1 MPSSVEMDRDSSSS
15 NRASGIVARPIPL
28 NEGLCVVVA
37 RRRNFGFKARGVAE
51 YQPSLKVINGLVQ
64 LYQLVRV
71 VRSSRGSTE
80 IESVAMKV
88 LCHDPRGA
96 YCSAARA
103 TSPEFTASKARPSLA
118 HPAEKVRR
126 RHLQKQFQ
134 QLILPRLG
142 GPMGHLEASRQ
153 HASTRLYGR

>member
-1 MPSSVEMDRDSSSS
+1 MPSSVEMDSDSSSR

-28 NEGLCVVVA
+28 SEGFCVVVA

-51 YQPSLKVINGLVQ
+51 YQPSLKVIHGLVR
-64 LYQLVRV
+64 LPMVRA
-71 VRSSRGSTE
+71 VRSSRRSTE

-88 LCHDPRGA
+88 PCHDPIGT

-103 TSPEFTASKARPSLA
+103 TSPQFTASKARPSLA
-118 HPAEKVRR
+118 HAAGKVRR

-153 HASTRLYGR
+153 HASTRLYQR

>member
-1 MPSSVEMDRDSSSS
+1 MPSSVEMDSDSSSR

-28 NEGLCVVVA
+28 NEGFCVVVA

-51 YQPSLKVINGLVQ
+51 YQPSLKVINGLVR

-88 LCHDPRGA
+88 PCHDPRAA

-103 TSPEFTASKARPSLA
+103 TSPEFTASQWRPSLA
-118 HPAEKVRR
+118 HPATKG
-126 RHLQKQFQ
+126 K
-134 QLILPRLG
+134 
-142 GPMGHLEASRQ
+142 ASSFAKTISVADLAVSWWTHGSRGSL
-153 HASTRLYGR
+153 AAACFY

>member
-51 YQPSLKVINGLVQ
+51 YQPSLKVIHGLVR
-64 LYQLVRV
+64 LPMVRA
-71 VRSSRGSTE
+71 VRSSRRSTE

-88 LCHDPRGA
+88 PSHDPRGA

-118 HPAEKVRR
+118 HPATKGKA
-126 RHLQKQFQ
+126 LSFAKTISAAD
-134 QLILPRLG
+134 LA
-142 GPMGHLEASRQ
+142 ASWWT
-153 HASTRLYGR
+153 HGSPGSLAAACFY

>member
-1 MPSSVEMDRDSSSS
+1 MPSSVEMDSDSSSS

-28 NEGLCVVVA
+28 NEGFCVVVA

-51 YQPSLKVINGLVQ
+51 YQPSLKVINGLVR

-88 LCHDPRGA
+88 
-96 YCSAARA
+96 RA
-103 TSPEFTASKARPSLA
+103 TTQGEHIAPQRGPHLPNLRPPRRGRALA
-118 HPAEKVRR
+118 HPADKARR

-153 HASTRLYGR
+153 HASTRLYER

>member
-88 LCHDPRGA
+88 LCHDPKGA

-118 HPAEKVRR
+118 HPATKGKA
-126 RHLQKQFQ
+126 LSFAKTISAAN
-134 QLILPRLG
+134 LA
-142 GPMGHLEASRQ
+142 ASWWP
-153 HASTRLYGR
+153 HGSPGSLAAACFY